1 MRENVYRMITNSSGG
16 DHQPGQMKVTGLE
29 GDRSNGNSL
38 EPDVTVQRMFGGF
51 CNLCHSILRHSRARL
66 SRVQFLHEISKSL
79 ISFSGCDSV
88 EWWLREE
95 DDLLHCVMEDK
106 GDPDLCCRID
116 HMNGA
121 EGDKGH
127 LEVFDQT
134 GARKLYLDITDG
146 HFDPDMPYFTAQ
158 GSFWTGGE
166 DSQFKFKSRT
176 DGRVHHIDIA
186 FAAGYPSVVLIPL
199 RRDGEDIGFFQLK
212 SRINRHFSQE
222 AVHFYEL
229 IARTI
234 VVALANHRAQAA
246 LHERVKEL
254 NCLYQVVQLTE
265 QPSVPLDEILRGVV
279 ELIPPAWQYPEVTM
293 ARITMGEHAFS
304 APDFQD
310 LGERL
315 RADILV
321 SGESRGI
328 VEVVYAEDKLEL
340 DEGPFL
346 REERSLL
353 DAIAKYI
360 GLVIERRQAAKEE
373 AKLQDQL
380 RHADRLATI
389 GLLGAGV
396 AHELNEPLANILGFA
411 QLIKKNP
418 GLPEQALKDL
428 EKIETASLHARE
440 VIKKLLIFARQMPAE
455 KAQVNI
461 NRVVNDGISF
471 FEHRWKKEGISVL
484 LDLEPDLPEII
495 ADSAQLYQVLINLVM
510 NSIQAM
516 PTGGRLTLRTAV
528 SEDQAC
534 LTVEDTGVGMT
545 EDIKKQLF
553 VPFFTTKDVDQG
565 TGLGLA
571 VVHGIVSSHGGTI
584 LVESKLGF
592 GTVVA
597 VKLPIVGLENK

>member
-1 MRENVYRMITNSSGG
+1 MRENIHRMITNSS
-16 DHQPGQMKVTGLE
+16 D
-29 GDRSNGNSL
+29 GDRQPFEMKDAGPEGGGLNGNGP
-38 EPDVTVQRMFGGF
+38 EPGVTVQKMFGGF

-66 SRVQFLHEISKSL
+66 SRVQFLHEISRSL
-79 ISFSGCDSV
+79 ISFSGCDSI
-88 EWWLREE
+88 EWWLTEEE
-95 DDLLHCVMEDK
+95 DVLHCVMEDK
-106 GDPDLCCRID
+106 GDPDLSCRVD
-116 HMNGA
+116 HMNGT

-127 LEVFDQT
+127 LEAFSQRGV
-134 GARKLYLDITDG
+134 RKLYLEIVEG

-186 FAAGYPSVVLIPL
+186 FTAGYPSVVLIPF
-199 RRDGEDIGFFQLK
+199 RRDGEDIGFVQLR
-212 SRINRHFSQE
+212 SRIKKHFSQE

-234 VVALANHRAQAA
+234 VVALANHKAQAA

-265 QPSVPLDEILRGVV
+265 RPSVPLDEILRGVV

-293 ARITMGEHAFS
+293 ARIAIGESAFS
-304 APDFQD
+304 TPDFPD
-310 LGERL
+310 FGERL

-321 SGESRGI
+321 SGESRG
-328 VEVVYAEDKLEL
+328 VLEVAYAEDKIEL

-346 REERSLL
+346 REERNLL
-353 DAIAKYI
+353 DAIARYI

-373 AKLQDQL
+373 ATLQDQL

-389 GLLGAGV
+389 GQLGAGV

-411 QLIKKNP
+411 QLIKKSP
-418 GLPEQALKDL
+418 GLPGQALKDV

-455 KAQVNI
+455 KAQINVNQ
-461 NRVVNDGISF
+461 VVNEGISF
-471 FEHRWKKEGISVL
+471 FEHRWNKEGISVL
-484 LDLEPDLPEII
+484 LDLEPDLPEIF
-495 ADSAQLYQVLINLVM
+495 ADSAQLHQVLINLVM

-516 PTGGRLTLRTAV
+516 PTGGRLALRTAALENQV
-528 SEDQAC
+528 Y

-545 EDIKKQLF
+545 EDIMKQLF

-584 LVESKLGF
+584 SVESQSGF
-592 GTVVA
+592 GTVVE
-597 VKLPIVGLENK
+597 VKLPIADLEDK

>member
-1 MRENVYRMITNSSGG
+1 MLGAADVAAI
-16 DHQPGQMKVTGLE
+16 DQPQAAARYLGHKG
-29 GDRSNGNSL
+29 
-38 EPDVTVQRMFGGF
+38 
-51 CNLCHSILRHSRARL
+51 ILAAAMH
-66 SRVQFLHEISKSL
+66 RV
-79 ISFSGCDSV
+79 
-88 EWWLREE
+88 
-95 DDLLHCVMEDK
+95 
-106 GDPDLCCRID
+106 
-116 HMNGA
+116 
-121 EGDKGH
+121 
-127 LEVFDQT
+127 
-134 GARKLYLDITDG
+134 
-146 HFDPDMPYFTAQ
+146 
-158 GSFWTGGE
+158 
-166 DSQFKFKSRT
+166 RT
-176 DGRVHHIDIA
+176 DVHRKAVDHRGVGPARHIDIA